1 MSVVHRVRLP
11 VGATPMVEVGHRVE
25 PAEVLATRRA
35 PRGGMSLPIALPLRR
50 SAADAATC
58 LVVRP
63 GSVLDAGAILAE
75 DGRGRE
81 VRATDASIYLGYD
94 LDDGSAMI
102 APLSGSEPVL
112 GHVRGEVVSVEPDAI
127 ELRVSGALVN
137 GVGGSGAAVHGE
149 LRVAV
154 HEPRDE
160 LRASAIDA
168 GATGRIIVGGSRASA
183 ETLTRARA
191 MGVAG
196 IVLGGVLDKELRD
209 FEATQLRRREVGGVR
224 GDFAVILLE
233 GFGKVGFDAG
243 LFAWFRGQEGR
254 MASLFG
260 EVARLYVYDAEPP
273 PSRRVLPARG
283 DRVIAHRRPHA
294 GQGGELVRVLDR
306 PHAFASGVVGRAA
319 LVRFDDGY
327 TAIVPLANLEATELP
342 GAPAGD

>member
-35 PRGGMSLPIALPLRR
+35 PRGGISVAVAAPLRR
-50 SAADAATC
+50 SPADAAKC
-58 LVVRP
+58 LLALP
-63 GSVLDAGAILAE
+63 GATLDAGSILAQ
-75 DGRGRE
+75 DDRGRQ
-81 VRATDASIYLGYD
+81 VRVGEACILLGYD

-112 GHVRGEVVSVEPDAI
+112 GHVRGEVVSLESNAI
-127 ELRVSGALVN
+127 ELRIAGALVT
-137 GVGGSGAAVHGE
+137 GVGGSGNAVHGE
-149 LRVAV
+149 LHVAV
-154 HEPRDE
+154 HEPGDE
-160 LRASAIDA
+160 LRASAIDV

-196 IVLGGVLDKELRD
+196 IVLGGILDKELRD
-209 FEATQLRRREVGGVR
+209 FEATQLRRREIGGVR

-233 GFGKVGFDAG
+233 GFGKVGFDPG
-243 LFAWFRGQEGR
+243 LFAWFRTHEGR

-260 EVARLYVYDAEPP
+260 ETARLYVYDAGPP
-273 PSRRVLPARG
+273 PARRALPRPG

-294 GQGGELVRVLDR
+294 GQGGELVRVIDR
-306 PHAFASGVVGRAA
+306 PYAFASGVVGGAA
-319 LVRFDDGY
+319 LVRFEDGH
-327 TAIVPLANLEATELP
+327 TAVVPVANLEATEPLS
-342 GAPAGD
+342 GD